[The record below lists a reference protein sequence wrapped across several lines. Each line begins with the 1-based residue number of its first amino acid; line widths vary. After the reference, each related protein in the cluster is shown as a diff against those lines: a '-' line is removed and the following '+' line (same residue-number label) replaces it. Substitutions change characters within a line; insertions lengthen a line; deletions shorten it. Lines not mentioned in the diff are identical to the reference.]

1 MQKSTTTLY
10 SDFAS
15 SQTKFVFYTF
25 TVCLLCFHHI
35 CKIPVISILSA
46 QCVQICYRGVF
57 PIISKKTI
65 YTKRQN
71 RIIKMIQIFA
81 KSFHSQTWKT
91 AAIILIIS
99 SVINVYV
106 LYSEFSYC
114 VAISK
119 HDWTHTTPLKWRHP
133 SFFHFCFAVQKNQC
147 VFHLFNRFKI
157 S

>member
-1 MQKSTTTLY
+1 MASLIRKSDGILWIFYLLWFSFFLSFVTSVLVEQESKEKMQKSTTTLY

-46 QCVQICYRGVF
+46 QCVQICYPGVF
-57 PIISKKTI
+57 PIISLKKNL

-81 KSFHSQTWKT
+81 
-91 AAIILIIS
+91 
-99 SVINVYV
+99 
-106 LYSEFSYC
+106 
-114 VAISK
+114 
-119 HDWTHTTPLKWRHP
+119 
-133 SFFHFCFAVQKNQC
+133 
-147 VFHLFNRFKI
+147 
-157 S
+157 